1 MKKTAQ
7 EPKVTEN
14 PLYHDTRMRYMYRC
28 QQQITDNTA

>member
-14 PLYHDTRMRYMYRC
+14 PCTMISQHFQTGRNRRSRM
-28 QQQITDNTA
+28 I

>member
-14 PLYHDTRMRYMYRC
+14 PLYCTMISQHFQTGRNRRSRM
-28 QQQITDNTA
+28 I

>member
-14 PLYHDTRMRYMYRC
+14 PLYHDKPHFQTGRNRRSRM
-28 QQQITDNTA
+28 I